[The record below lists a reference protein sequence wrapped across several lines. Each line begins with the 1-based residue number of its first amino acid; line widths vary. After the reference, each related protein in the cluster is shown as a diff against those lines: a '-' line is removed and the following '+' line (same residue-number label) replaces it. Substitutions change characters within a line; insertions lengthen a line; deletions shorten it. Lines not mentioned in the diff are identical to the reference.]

1 MGQSALNYTL
11 SDLEGWEERIRALVS
26 RHGLDCYPQEFLIC
40 DERDMLDFMTYSG
53 MTSHYPH
60 WSYGKVYELTR
71 TLYHYGVEGL
81 PYELVINSNPSLAYL
96 MGDNTLAL
104 QVLTI
109 AHVYGHNDFFKNN
122 ATFTKTRAEDTL
134 DRFKRHADQVRVYV
148 ERYGVE
154 RVEQVLDAAHALR
167 WQCNRNVYIRQY
179 SETSATEHGREWETH
194 GLAGGVTKK
203 FNEREDNLSNSDI
216 LMYIYAWG
224 QGLADWERDL
234 LLIVREESDYFLP
247 QMQTKVMNEGWASYW
262 HYTLLQELGL
272 PSSLHMEFLVRHN
285 QVVRPHPGGLNPYHL
300 GFRIFKDI
308 AERLGEQELFEVR
321 RGERDGSFIRRYLT
335 ENLVRDLQLFEYQ
348 PLGFPKSH
356 HKVTAVGD
364 EEGWKSV
371 RNTLATSVGMGNIPV
386 INVLDGNHEG
396 TGGLLLQHQH
406 DGRDL
411 DLAYAKETLKHVQ
424 FLWHRKVTLRT
435 RVNGRNTELVQDGR

>member
-1 MGQSALNYTL
+1 MVQVPQNYTL
-11 SDLEGWEERIRALVS
+11 SDLEEWDKKIQKLVLD
-26 RHGLDCYPQEFLIC
+26 HGLDCYPQEFLIC

-60 WSYGKVYELTR
+60 WSYGKAYELTK

-104 QVLTI
+104 QVLTM

-122 ATFTKTRAEDTL
+122 ATFAKTRAADTL
-134 DRFKRHADQVRVYV
+134 DRFKRHAEQVRVYAQ
-148 ERYGVE
+148 RYGTLQ
-154 RVEQVLDAAHALR
+154 VEQILDAAHALR
-167 WQCNRNVYIRQY
+167 WQCNRNVYVRQRP
-179 SETSATEHGREWETH
+179 EVPVPLEQNGERRANWP
-194 GLAGGVTKK
+194 AGGANRNPDE
-203 FNEREDNLSNSDI
+203 NENSLPSEDI
-216 LMYIYAWG
+216 LMYIYHWG
-224 QGLADWERDL
+224 HELADWERDL
-234 LLIVREESDYFLP
+234 LLIVREESNYFLP

-272 PSSLHMEFLVRHN
+272 PTSLHLEFLVHHN

-308 AERLGEQELFEVR
+308 AERLGEQQLFEVR
-321 RGERDGSFIRRYLT
+321 RVERDGSFIRRYLT
-335 ENLVRDLQLFEYQ
+335 EELVSDLFLFEYK
-348 PLGFPKSH
+348 PLGFPKAH
-356 HKVTAVGD
+356 HQVTAVGD
-364 EEGWKSV
+364 EQGWKQV
-371 RNTLATSVGMGNIPV
+371 RDTLAASVGMGNIPTIHV
-386 INVLDGNHEG
+386 VDGNHEG

-411 DLAYAKETLKHVQ
+411 DMAYAKETLKHVQ
-424 FLWHRKVTLRT
+424 TLWHRKVTLHT
-435 RVNGRNTELVQDGR
+435 KINGRETELVHRP